1 MVEDNLINQKVLAN
15 QLRKRGYDVDVAL
28 HGGEALDRLNM
39 TPTTPDDNPMEQAA
53 FDCVLMDI
61 EMPVMDGIACVKK
74 IREFELKSSMR
85 ALPVIAVTANAR
97 DEYGVAAIAA
107 GMQAITTKPYKI
119 DDLVAQMDRVCL
131 AAG

>member
-1 MVEDNLINQKVLAN
+1 
-15 QLRKRGYDVDVAL
+15 
-28 HGGEALDRLNM
+28 
-39 TPTTPDDNPMEQAA
+39 
-53 FDCVLMDI
+53 
-61 EMPVMDGIACVKK
+61 MPVMNGLDCVKK

-97 DEYGVAAIAA
+97 DEHGAAALSA